1 MSHVSPFQR
10 DPPADTAHS
19 AGDAVWRRLK
29 VGISFLLSSW
39 ANGRDWFSLRM
50 LFKSMFVCLIVCL
63 LAFLLLRH
71 IYVFCST
78 RSRREKLAFSD
89 EYILYSLQN
98 VGDDASVLSPN
109 ESDLP
114 ASSVRSPRR
123 MLECTRWFWRM
134 TEERTLPRWTWQTK
148 VPGVVTHK
156 HSLSLNP
163 LTISLRKIFLSSRFQ
178 GLDERSFQFHWWAEI
193 FCARLVISQQIS
205 FRFCLQAFCCCFFL
219 LAANSSTPL
228 KITSTDQGIR
238 LYTFVS
244 YYNDL
249 LQVTWQ
255 YKSVLQKHLY
265 LSMFIFVYIT
275 I

>member
-1 MSHVSPFQR
+1 MCPHFSATPLQTQPTV
-10 DPPADTAHS
+10 PATQSGEDLKLGSVFYCHHGPTAVTGFH
-19 AGDAVWRRLK
+19 WEC
-29 VGISFLLSSW
+29 FLNRCL
-39 ANGRDWFSLRM
+39 
-50 LFKSMFVCLIVCL
+50 FVCLIVCL

-163 LTISLRKIFLSSRFQ
+163 LNISLQKIFLSSRFQ

-205 FRFCLQAFCCCFFL
+205 FRFCLQAFCCFL
-219 LAANSSTPL
+219 YLQPIPPLLWRSQAQIRASDSTPL
-228 KITSTDQGIR
+228 SATIMIYSKSHGNTSQFSRNI
-238 LYTFVS
+238 YT
-244 YYNDL
+244 
-249 LQVTWQ
+249 
-255 YKSVLQKHLY
+255 
-265 LSMFIFVYIT
+265 
-275 I
+275 